1 MDVLKEVIVNIF
13 GTYEPVTYEVYN
25 SVTDSYDTVIASGMA
40 GVDWMFIAGVL
51 LFGITA
57 FCVFRII
64 GGIIKNV

>member
-1 MDVLKEVIVNIF
+1 MEVLKEIIISIF

-40 GVDWMFIAGVL
+40 GVDWAFIAGVL
-51 LFGITA
+51 LFGITS